1 MSHKTQTSI
10 RDLIRTQKIVSAPP
24 QTTVLHAARQMKA
37 EGIGTLLV
45 IDQGRLAGIF
55 TERDAL
61 HRILA
66 EGRDPKITLLAQVMT
81 ADPVTIAPDRLLSEA
96 LEIMARGGFRH
107 VPVVEGGKPIGI
119 VSIRDGLA

>member
-1 MSHKTQTSI
+1 MPKEVQTRIRDIISTQT
-10 RDLIRTQKIVSAPP
+10 IVSAPP
-24 QTTVLHAARQMKA
+24 QTTVLHAARLMKA
-37 EGIGTLLV
+37 QGTGTLLV
-45 IDQGRLAGIF
+45 IDKGRLAGIF

-66 EGRDPKITLLAQVMT
+66 EGRDPKVTLLAQVMT
-81 ADPVTIAPDRLLSEA
+81 VDPVTIEPDRTLSEA

-107 VPVVEGGKPIGI
+107 VPVVEDGKPIGI